1 MKKAINLRL
10 MTIMAMVL
18 YVFWALGDQHVTV
31 WHWLIPYLL
40 DVILHIVQNYLAN
53 R

>member
-1 MKKAINLRL
+1 MKKTINLRL

-40 DVILHIVQNYLAN
+40 DVVITAVQNYLAN